1 MNAGADQSDPTPP
14 STTGGVEPRPPGGT
28 RLLMMLVRTRAGFR
42 RLLISRFTAQ
52 WGDGIF
58 QAGLGS
64 AVLFNPEREAD
75 PAVVAAGLA
84 VLLLPYSV
92 VGPFAGALLDRW
104 DRRRVLLTANLVRG
118 ALIVLTSAA
127 VAAGVAGAPLYAGAL
142 LVMGVSRFVGAGLS
156 ASLPHVV
163 APGELV
169 PANAAATTLGAAVTA
184 IGAGSAI
191 VLREVLGAGDAGSAL
206 VTVIAAAGS
215 LVAALVLV
223 GFSRGAL
230 GPGHEPTGTSA
241 ADGRV
246 DPPPAGA
253 AARPGLL
260 ATLAAVAG
268 GLRDGGRTALS
279 VPSVT
284 AGFLAL
290 ISHRAAFGVVTLT
303 GLLLMRHGFTDLGPF
318 RAGLLGVGQVVGAAA
333 AGIVVGALLTP
344 RLVARHGAR
353 GAVRG
358 ALLGGAATMLLLGIV
373 TTLPTLLL
381 ASFLVGLAGQ
391 VVKLCADA
399 AVQRDIVD
407 EHRGR
412 VFALYDTLFNVMYV
426 AAIAAA
432 ATVAPLDGRSPA
444 LLFAAAGLYLLGLVG
459 HGMASRR
466 APEDGPGGG
475 GSAGGAVE
483 AGDPAPDE
491 RDGDRGPESS
501 APRPT
506 S

>member
-1 MNAGADQSDPTPP
+1 MNAGADQTDPARP
-14 STTGGVEPRPPGGT
+14 STAGGPDARPPGNT
-28 RLLMMLVRTRAGFR
+28 RLLVLLVRTRAGFR
-42 RLLISRFTAQ
+42 RLLVSRFTAQ

-104 DRRRVLLTANLVRG
+104 DRRRVLLTANLLRG

-184 IGAGSAI
+184 LGAGSAI

-206 VTVIAAAGS
+206 VTVISAAGS
-215 LVAALVLV
+215 LVAALVLI
-223 GFSRGAL
+223 GFRPGAL
-230 GPGHEPTGTSA
+230 GPGHEPTGPSDVA
-241 ADGRV
+241 GGV
-246 DPPPAGA
+246 DRLPTGSTD
-253 AARPGLL
+253 RPGLV
-260 ATLAAVAG
+260 AALAAVAG

-318 RAGLLGVGQVVGAAA
+318 RAGLLGVGQVVGTAAT
-333 AGIVVGALLTP
+333 GIVVGAVLTP
-344 RLVARHGAR
+344 RLVARHGAPA
-353 GAVRG
+353 AVRG
-358 ALLGGAATMLLLGIV
+358 ALLGGAATMMLLGLV

-444 LLFAAAGLYLLGLVG
+444 LLFAAAGLYLLGVVG
-459 HGMASRR
+459 HGLARR
-466 APEDGPGGG
+466 RTSTSGPGAGAVPG
-475 GSAGGAVE
+475 GSAVVGG
-483 AGDPAPDE
+483 PAPGGDHGTDAD
-491 RDGDRGPESS
+491 RRPDGPDP
-501 APRPT
+501 
-506 S
+506 